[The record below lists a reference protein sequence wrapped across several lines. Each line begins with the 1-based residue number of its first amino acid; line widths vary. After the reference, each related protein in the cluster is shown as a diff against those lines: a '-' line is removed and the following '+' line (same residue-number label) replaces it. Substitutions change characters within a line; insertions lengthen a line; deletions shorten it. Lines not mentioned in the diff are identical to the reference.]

1 MYLAPMEF
9 GVAIKFLTEVNPQ
22 ANDGGEE
29 QKAKDDVDAAL
40 GWGLMCRL
48 AHRRAYGNG
57 FHFFV
62 DRGKGESGQAFAVGG
77 RGHQAYGD
85 EDRRTDHEHENGV
98 MQEVHIDQPADRRR
112 LEVATA
118 GAVGELKNE
127 ACRAQYKTGQERGD
141 GAGAVKPGPED
152 SENKARGDR
161 RTDVGLNALQINV
174 ELAADVPDE
183 RNPKEAEENH
193 HAGGDAAEIDEL
205 LLRGLRTN
213 LLIEIQGHEGGSGI
227 ENRAHGT
234 HYCRKQGGHHQAN
247 ETDREE
253 VEDEGWIGE
262 VRFLDLVGEKR
273 EGDDARQNEHE
284 DGQNFQEAG
293 KNRACLGVALVARG
307 EHALHDDLVGT
318 PIPDAEN
325 WRAKK
330 DAGPWKVWI
339 GDRFDH
345 VEVVGRDHSAEMF
358 ETSDAAQTDNREC
371 DRAGDEDQSLNGVGI
386 NDRGQAAGD
395 GVNPCSDD
403 QNYGGLPQRP
413 AGDTFEDH
421 AGGIELHGDFGED
434 VGDDGDRR
442 EIHSRLSIEA
452 PLQKFG
458 HGENIAAQVEG
469 HENPAKNQQD
479 QARQPLKMAH
489 GQSG

>member
-1 MYLAPMEF
+1 MDWPAAKPLP
-9 GVAIKFLTEVNPQ
+9 EVNPQ
-22 ANDGGEE
+22 TNDGG
-29 QKAKDDVDAAL
+29 QGQVAKDDVDAAL
-40 GWGLMCRL
+40 GRSFVRRL
-48 AHRRAYGNG
+48 AHGRAHGDG
-57 FHFFV
+57 FHFLV
-62 DRGKGESGQAFAVGG
+62 DGGEGQTSEAFAVGSW
-77 RGHQAYGD
+77 GHQAYAD
-85 EDRRTDHEHENGV
+85 EHGGADHEHEDRV
-98 MQEVHIDQPADRRR
+98 MQEVHVDQPANRGGV
-112 LEVATA
+112 EVAATC
-118 GAVGELKNE
+118 AVGEFKNE

-247 ETDREE
+247 ETAREQG
-253 VEDEGWIGE
+253 EDEGW
-262 VRFLDLVGEKR
+262 VREDPLLDLVGEKR
-273 EGDDARQNEHE
+273 EGDDARQDEHE
-284 DGQNFQEAG
+284 DGQDFQEAG
-293 KNRACLGVALVARG
+293 KNRACFGVTLVARG

-318 PIPDAEN
+318 PIADAEN

-345 VEVVGRDHSAEMF
+345 VEVVGRDHGAKMF

-395 GVNPCSDD
+395 GVNPCGDD
-403 QNYGGLPQRP
+403 ENHGGLP
-413 AGDTFEDH
+413 
-421 AGGIELHGDFGED
+421 
-434 VGDDGDRR
+434 
-442 EIHSRLSIEA
+442 
-452 PLQKFG
+452 
-458 HGENIAAQVEG
+458 
-469 HENPAKNQQD
+469 
-479 QARQPLKMAH
+479 
-489 GQSG
+489 